1 MSMALFAD
9 SIKDFFCSDCILSID
24 KFTPSIA
31 LNPAY
36 LDCNPS
42 NSTLSSYQ
50 EAIAFVNE
58 IIENFLPNKQAL
70 NIAASPS
77 PIIGKL
83 NNVHAAIKPGSPN
96 AAIIIA

>member
-1 MSMALFAD
+1 M
-9 SIKDFFCSDCILSID
+9 D
-24 KFTPSIA
+24 KLTPSIA

-36 LDCNPS
+36 LDCKPS

-50 EAIAFVNE
+50 EAIAFVKE

-70 NIAASPS
+70 NMAASPN

-83 NNVHAAIKPGSPN
+83 NKVLAAIKPGSPK
-96 AAIIIA
+96 AAIIIASYSECISAIFSNTKVPVI